1 MELLKIEFPD
11 VRTALNHH
19 SGFELLIASVLS
31 AQCTD
36 ERVNETTPDLFQK
49 YPKVEDFAN
58 ASQFELVEDIK
69 SISLRNNK
77 AKNIVRLSQI
87 LIEKYAG
94 EVPSTLDE
102 LMSLPGVGR
111 KIANSVLGEWFH
123 IPSGFLVD
131 THIKRCAYRMGLTDS
146 QDPKIIEQDLMKAF
160 PQEEWIDMASRI
172 LFHGRTT
179 CPASRKQGEHC
190 SLGELCEVRI

>member
-1 MELLKIEFPD
+1 MELLKIEFPNP
-11 VRTALNHH
+11 RTALNHH
-19 SGFELLIASVLS
+19 TGFELLIASVLS

-36 ERVNETTPDLFQK
+36 ERVNETTPVLFQK
-49 YPKVEDFAN
+49 YPTIEDFAQAN
-58 ASQFELVEDIK
+58 QSELVEDIK

-77 AKNIVRLSQI
+77 AKNIIRLSQI
-87 LIEKYAG
+87 LIEEFDG
-94 EVPSTLDE
+94 EVPNTLDE

-111 KIANSVLGEWFH
+111 KIANSVLGEWFR

-146 QDPKIIEQDLMKAF
+146 HDPKVIEQDLMAAF
-160 PQEEWIDMASRI
+160 PQTEWIDMASRI

-179 CPASRKQGEHC
+179 CPASRKSGENC
-190 SLGELCEVRI
+190 SLGSLCNVR